1 VKVDGRCHCGRI
13 RFEGDVDPA
22 SVGLCHCSDC
32 QTLTGSAFRATVRT
46 PAASFRLS
54 GAPRTYVKTADSGNR
69 RVHAFCGDC
78 GTPIYA
84 APVENPDSYS
94 LRVGTLRQRAELF
107 PPRVQIWC
115 DSALPWAFDLR
126 DIDRRSKQ

>member
-1 VKVDGRCHCGRI
+1 MKVDGRCHCGRI

-32 QTLTGSAFRATVRT
+32 QTLTGSAFRATVRA
-46 PAASFRLS
+46 PAASFKLS

-84 APVENPDSYS
+84 APAENPDSYS
-94 LRVGTLRQRAELF
+94 LRVGTLRQRGELQ

-115 DSALPWAFDLR
+115 DSALPWSFDLGGVEKR
-126 DIDRRSKQ
+126 PRQ